1 MSKVLNSLGWLAIV
15 WVILHGIWNIVNFES
30 FSGDLQGAQR
40 FEGIFALSVGIG
52 LLVIFLK
59 LMRK

>member
-1 MSKVLNSLGWLAIV
+1 MSKTLNIVGGLAIL
-15 WVILHGIWNIVNFES
+15 WVILHGIYNFGNFEG
-30 FSGDLQGAQR
+30 FSGDLRGAQI

-59 LMRK
+59 LRRQ